1 MSVPLTN
8 ALSPAP
14 RRIRTFIRG
23 SGERQMSPRRRYIP
37 KVIAL
42 RASGRL
48 KVNQAMP
55 SSPTWNRISSA
66 LIKAPG

>member
-1 MSVPLTN
+1 MSVPDTK

-14 RRIRTFIRG
+14 RRMRTRTESSVSIR
-23 SGERQMSPRRRYIP
+23 RQISPMRSYIA

-48 KVNQAMP
+48 KVSQAMP
-55 SSPTWNRISSA
+55 DGFTSKRISSLMPA
-66 LIKAPG
+66 S